1 MDRGPGGNSS
11 EARRPVNASLLD
23 EVLQNTLSLS
33 SVAPLELADLID
45 VGRRYFGQPLVWQPI
60 AVELVQVILKHRLP
74 AVTASSEQQEMA
86 EQIAESLMEDPH
98 CESRLRSFWEQI
110 MEAAR

>member
-1 MDRGPGGNSS
+1 MGRGPGGDSA

-45 VGRRYFGQPLVWQPI
+45 VGRRYFGQPLAWQPI
-60 AVELVQVILKHRLP
+60 AVELVQVVLKHRLP
-74 AVTASSEQQEMA
+74 AVTASSEQREMA